1 MAQVVLCAGLV
12 PAALVIL
19 LGLREPVVMPKSF
32 VVVGW
37 MAPVLIAAV
46 ALAFVLLLRTRLAPH
61 TLDGLWDRAFL
72 ACVLIWFLVA
82 ALRILTLNRVPVP
95 V

>member
-1 MAQVVLCAGLV
+1 MIGF
-12 PAALVIL
+12 
-19 LGLREPVVMPKSF
+19 S
-32 VVVGW
+32 
-37 MAPVLIAAV
+37 
-46 ALAFVLLLRTRLAPH
+46 LAFVLLLRTRLAPH

-82 ALRILTLNRVPVP
+82 ALRILSLNRVPVP